1 MIQSTK
7 NKSSNNNGQPAA
19 HGRAKPRTRLPSV
32 WRDSRRVR
40 RVAYSIVGSLGLIAI
55 TVAASNLR
63 AITHST
69 TEARSSASIAKV
81 VDVFRPTVVDS
92 YQVPRSYT
100 GTIVARRKSDL
111 GFELP
116 GKTVQISFDVGD
128 QVNAGATLAT
138 LDVQHL
144 KMKREELIAR
154 RQQAQAVLDELTAGP
169 RKEAIAV
176 AQAEVRKLASQIDLL
191 EIQDARRKRLLQ
203 QNAVAREE
211 YDVTRYSL
219 EARKADLAAAEH
231 KREELTNGT
240 RPEQIAAQKAVLKQL
255 AVQIANVDVDLEKS
269 VLRAP
274 FAGIIAG
281 RFVDEGKVVQAGA
294 PVLQLLESHALEAW
308 IGVPPPEAKRLDAGG
323 EFSVTVEG
331 EDYEARVSG
340 VSPAVDRD
348 THTQTVILD
357 LPELASQAI
366 ADGQVVR
373 LQLEAR
379 VAEEGMWVPTTAL
392 EKSSRGLWSCYVLEK
407 SSDTTNPETFRIAR
421 RYVELLHSD
430 GARAFVRGTIG
441 SDERIVSGGTHRNV
455 PGQLVRI
462 GKEL

>member
-1 MIQSTK
+1 VY
-7 NKSSNNNGQPAA
+7 
-19 HGRAKPRTRLPSV
+19 SV
-32 WRDSRRVR
+32 
-40 RVAYSIVGSLGLIAI
+40 VASLGLIAI
-55 TVAASNLR
+55 AVAGSSLR

-69 TEARSSASIAKV
+69 TEASSSVSTAKV
-81 VDVFRPTVVDS
+81 VDVFQPTLVDS

-100 GTIVARRKSDL
+100 GMIVARRKSDL

-116 GKTVQISFDVGD
+116 GQIVQVSFDVGD
-128 QVNAGATLAT
+128 EVNARAPLAT
-138 LDVQHL
+138 LDVLHL
-144 KMKREELIAR
+144 KTKREELVAR
-154 RQQAQAVLDELTAGP
+154 QEQAQSVLDELIAGP
-169 RKEAIAV
+169 REEAIAI
-176 AQAEVRKLASQIDLL
+176 AEAEVRKFASQVDLL
-191 EIQDARRKRLLQ
+191 EIQTARRTRLLQ
-203 QNAVAREE
+203 QNAVSRED

-231 KREELTNGT
+231 KLEELTNGT
-240 RPEQIAAQKAVLKQL
+240 RPEQIAAQDAALKQL
-255 AVQIANVDVDLEKS
+255 SVQIANVDVDLEKS

-274 FAGIIAG
+274 FTGRIAA

-294 PVLQLLESHALEAW
+294 PVIQLIESHALEAW
-308 IGVPPPEAKRLDAGG
+308 IGVPPQEAIRLDVGG
-323 EFSVTVEG
+323 EFTVNVEG
-331 EDYEARVSG
+331 KAYGARVSG
-340 VSPAVDRD
+340 VLPSVDRD

-357 LPELASQAI
+357 LPRIASQAV

-373 LQLEAR
+373 LQLEAH

-407 SSDTTNPETFRIAR
+407 SNDTNADPETFRIAR

-441 SDERIVSGGTHRNV
+441 PGEKIVNGGTHRNV